1 MISPDEFIS
10 HLKTNI
16 LSFWTDRMVDGD
28 QGGFYGQIDDEL
40 VIHKDANKGVILNTR
55 ILWTFSAAYLET
67 SEPQYRSIA
76 DRAYQYISDHFFD
89 QENGGVYWTLNCNC
103 KPVNT
108 KKQVYAQAFAIY
120 ALSEYHKIDSSSQ
133 ALAQA
138 KKLFELIERHSFDHE
153 KNGYLEALKRDW
165 TPIDDVRLSD
175 KDMNATKTMNTH
187 LHVLEAYTNLYRIW
201 PDAELK
207 DRLTNLVKL
216 LSGPFHDGNGH
227 FNLFFDTNW
236 KLLSDD
242 ISFGHDIEGSW
253 LLYEAAEVIGDEKLL
268 EQTKNIAL
276 LMAEATLAGLDADG
290 GLMYEAN
297 PEGLKDTD
305 KHWWPQAE
313 ALVGFMNAW
322 ELSGDDNYLIL
333 VAKNWQFILKNML
346 HPDGEWHWRVSREGK
361 VITGEDMAGPWKCP
375 YHNGRAMIELSQRL
389 RRKNPNW
396 DFLEKSH

>member
-1 MISPDEFIS
+1 
-10 HLKTNI
+10 
-16 LSFWTDRMVDGD
+16 
-28 QGGFYGQIDDEL
+28 
-40 VIHKDANKGVILNTR
+40 
-55 ILWTFSAAYLET
+55 
-67 SEPQYRSIA
+67 
-76 DRAYQYISDHFFD
+76 
-89 QENGGVYWTLNCNC
+89 
-103 KPVNT
+103 
-108 KKQVYAQAFAIY
+108 
-120 ALSEYHKIDSSSQ
+120 
-133 ALAQA
+133 
-138 KKLFELIERHSFDHE
+138 
-153 KNGYLEALKRDW
+153 
-165 TPIDDVRLSD
+165 
-175 KDMNATKTMNTH
+175 MNATKTMNTH

-207 DRLTNLVKL
+207 DRLINLAKL

-227 FNLFFDTNW
+227 FNLFFDTKW

-253 LLYEAAEVIGDEKLL
+253 LLYEAAEVIGDETLL

-322 ELSGDDNYLIL
+322 ELSVDDNYLIL